1 MKSSSDSTFISNTV
15 PHSSMFTFMFIHSVL
30 VTITS
35 SEDGESKDDNDEPAE
50 EVNKNVLPPAEDPYM
65 LVRNKKKAEESMEQT
80 PHLRASEEEEEDND
94 ASESKEDK
102 NEESNDISPN
112 TIEDHLTVMNKKS
125 ETEESEEEEKSP
137 LDSID
142 NSSLNNDLGDKANP
156 DEFIT
161 SKSNE
166 SEEETKD
173 MPSKNTD
180 DNDLPAVSKNEEEEE
195 DKPKTEEE
203 NILNESEVNNKESE
217 RPSIDSSSEPEG
229 EENYQTLTSITVP
242 ASKEDRSYLSFP
254 PLNDLS
260 IVKFWVF
267 VPTTSIRSVTSA
279 KWVALLLMKR
289 REMERE
295 STFSP
300 IPMKNPLQKPTTR
313 MLFKQLKRSPI
324 WTIVYGFCYD
334 ESGSRFPLVLP
345 PIILFL
351 RRTRV
356 LGITSK

>member
-1 MKSSSDSTFISNTV
+1 MS
-15 PHSSMFTFMFIHSVL
+15 IHSVL

-229 EENYQTLTSITVP
+229 EETYQTLTSITVP
-242 ASKEDRSYLSFP
+242 TSKEDRSYLTFP
-254 PLNDLS
+254 PLHDLS
-260 IVKFWVF
+260 IVLG
-267 VPTTSIRSVTSA
+267 IRANNFNQISYLCKMGCPA
-279 KWVALLLMKR
+279 FDEKKR
-289 REMERE
+289 DGKGIYILAYSNEE
-295 STFSP
+295 STAEAYY
-300 IPMKNPLQKPTTR
+300 KDALQTAQKISN
-313 MLFKQLKRSPI
+313 LDNSVWI
-324 WTIVYGFCYD
+324 
-334 ESGSRFPLVLP
+334 
-345 PIILFL
+345 FL
-351 RRTRV
+351 WWIR
-356 LGITSK
+356 K